1 MFEWQEAPGM
11 VGGSGTAG
19 WLSVK
24 DCGSSPD
31 AGEKVALFQSEGK
44 SEIKAPRDDAAWVI

>member
-1 MFEWQEAPGM
+1 MFEWQEAPGV

-24 DCGSSPD
+24 DCGYSPD

-44 SEIKAPRDDAAWVI
+44 SEIKAPRDDAAWVS